1 LKLEQAVTLAV
12 GNVLH
17 EGLTDIFPRPF
28 EVDMLR
34 NKYFAAH
41 IREIIVPCLNSASL
55 TGLKM
60 HAIQHVILP
69 KKDAFDF
76 RRCALIHPL
85 DTIKY
90 IALVLRIADEIENH
104 RVSKS
109 KHIVYSY
116 RFAPLKNTLFDPRYN
131 FDSFRHMVTKK
142 VKCKAVKVLVRCDI
156 ANFYD
161 RLNLHRLE
169 STLTSLGIDHKIV
182 GLINELLLFWAN
194 RDSYGLPIGSNASR
208 ILAEASLIDV
218 DKYLIDHGVSF
229 IRFVDDYRMFAKDAK
244 SAHAWLT
251 MLIERLS
258 IEGLAINTRKTRIE
272 DVATLTNEQT
282 GGDNS

>member
-1 LKLEQAVTLAV
+1 VKL
-12 GNVLH
+12 
-17 EGLTDIFPRPF
+17 
-28 EVDMLR
+28 
-34 NKYFAAH
+34 
-41 IREIIVPCLNSASL
+41 IREMWV
-55 TGLKM
+55 
-60 HAIQHVILP
+60 
-69 KKDAFDF
+69 
-76 RRCALIHPL
+76 
-85 DTIKY
+85 KY

>member
-1 LKLEQAVTLAV
+1 
-12 GNVLH
+12 
-17 EGLTDIFPRPF
+17 LTDIFPRPF
-28 EVDMLR
+28 EIDLLK
-34 NKYFAAH
+34 NKHFADH
-41 IREIIVPCLNSASL
+41 IRETVVPCLNSGSL
-55 TGLKM
+55 AGLKM

-90 IALVLRIADEIENH
+90 LALALTIADEIEKH
-104 RVSKS
+104 RVPKS

-116 RFAPLKNTLFDPRYN
+116 RFAPLKNMLFDRRYV
-131 FDSFRHMVTKK
+131 FDTFRHRVTTN
-142 VKCKAVKVLVRCDI
+142 VKRKAVNVLVRCDI

-169 STLTSLGIDHKIV
+169 STLSSLGIDHKIV
-182 GLINELLLFWAN
+182 RLINELLLFWAN

-208 ILAEASLIDV
+208 ILAEASLIEV
-218 DKYLIDHGVSF
+218 DQYLLDHGVSF
-229 IRFVDDYRMFAKDAK
+229 IRFVDDYRMFSKDAK

-258 IEGLAINTRKTRIE
+258 IEGLAINTSKTRIE
-272 DVATLTNEQT
+272 DVATLTSVQT
-282 GGDNS
+282 ESDNS